1 MKLLLIH
8 STIAGTG
15 LANEI
20 ESQIEELPLPKGP
33 LGGNQ
38 EPPKIDE
45 EVGNP
50 ILLCL
55 LYANIILAAE
65 RITAIT
71 ARGTEGSQT
80 RKGRGT
86 PRAGKGIEAEG
97 S

>member
-1 MKLLLIH
+1 M
-8 STIAGTG
+8 IAGTG

-20 ESQIEELPLPKGP
+20 ESQIQELPLPKGP
-33 LGGNQ
+33 FDDNQ
-38 EPPKIDE
+38 EPPKIDD

-55 LYANIILAAE
+55 LVANVILAAE

-71 ARGTEGSQT
+71 AGGTEGLQT
-80 RKGRGT
+80 RKSQGT